1 MHNSPLE
8 NQLTI
13 EAALQRAW
21 AHWHAG
27 QAQQA
32 EQLCQRV
39 LQAMPNQPDAL
50 QLLAIMANAYGKQTQ
65 AITLMRLAASHPQA
79 PALFHSNLAEM
90 CRQQGLL
97 EEAEQAGRRA
107 VLMAPQLMDAWNN
120 LGIILQESGKY
131 AASLACLEK
140 VLQARPDN
148 PQLHNNLANTLRL
161 QGDAVRALHHYRQA
175 LALNPGYVEV
185 YSNQAALLCQLGQ
198 LDDAAA
204 LASQAIAIAPQFAS
218 AYQNLADIDIAR
230 LRFTEAHRSLDALL
244 AFAPDHQ
251 GGLLTRARL
260 LLCEGRAHEA
270 LELAR
275 RVAEKVPDNAS
286 VQQVLDSA
294 LQAVAQD
301 QSAAMESV
309 AAHGAEIPDHARL
322 QQDAISLLN
331 AGRYGEMEA
340 MLQPVLASGAGPMP
354 LWHLLA
360 RALHGQ
366 GKIAEAGKVMELIV
380 SSRPGD
386 MHARFELSGLLLAQ
400 GEFTRGWQ
408 EYRFRYMMQ
417 HTAMFSRHM
426 QQPRW
431 EGQPL
436 SGKTL
441 LIHDEQGF
449 GDTFQFLRL
458 VQRAR
463 EQSGARII
471 LEVNKESATLA
482 RSCAGW
488 DEIIV
493 RGEIPPAFDY
503 HCELMSLPMALGLQ
517 LADLPGATPYLS
529 ADAQRI
535 AHWRQRLADVPRPWV
550 GLVWAGRPTHNND
563 KNRSMTLADL
573 APLAQPG
580 ISFIALQKGPAAL
593 QALTPPAGMSLLSLS
608 DEIKSFDDTAAI
620 LSLMDVLISV
630 DSSPVHLAGAL
641 GRPAWVMLPFVA
653 EWRWMLARSDTP
665 WYPSVTLFRQQQPG
679 QWESVMRD
687 MHAKLTALAR
697 SPS

>member
-1 MHNSPLE
+1 MHHSPLE
-8 NQLTI
+8 NTLTI

-21 AHWHAG
+21 AHWSAG
-27 QAQQA
+27 QTQQA

-39 LQAMPNQPDAL
+39 LQAVPNQPDAL
-50 QLLAIMANAYGKQTQ
+50 QLLAIMSNAYGKQAQ
-65 AITLMRLAASHPQA
+65 AIALMRQAASHPQA
-79 PALFHSNLAEM
+79 PAQFHSNLAEM

-107 VLMAPQLMDAWNN
+107 VMMAPQLMDAWNN

-131 AASLACLEK
+131 DASLACLEK

-161 QGDAVRALHHYRQA
+161 QGNAVRALHHYQQA
-175 LALNPGYVEV
+175 LALNPGYVEAC
-185 YSNQAALLCQLGQ
+185 SNQAALLCQLGQ

-204 LASQAIAIAPQFAS
+204 LASQAIAMAPQFAS
-218 AYQNLADIDIAR
+218 AYQNLADIEMAR
-230 LRFTEAHRSLDALL
+230 MRFAEAHHSLDALF
-244 AFAPDHQ
+244 AFAPEHS
-251 GGLLTRARL
+251 GGLLTRAHL

-270 LELAR
+270 LV
-275 RVAEKVPDNAS
+275 VAKQVAKKLPDNAS

-294 LQAVAQD
+294 LLAVAQD
-301 QSAAMESV
+301 QSATMESV
-309 AAHGAEIPDHARL
+309 PANGAEMADHARL
-322 QQDAISLLN
+322 QQDAIGLLN
-331 AGRYGEMEA
+331 AARYGEIEA
-340 MLQPVLASGAGPMP
+340 MLQPVLASGSGPMP

-380 SSRPGD
+380 SARPGD
-386 MHARFELSGLLLAQ
+386 MHARFELSGLLLSQ

-408 EYRFRYMMQ
+408 EYRFRYMMP

-436 SGKTL
+436 TGKTL

-471 LEVNKESATLA
+471 LEVNKESVTLA

-488 DEIIV
+488 DELKV

-517 LADLPGATPYLS
+517 LDDLPGATPYLS

-550 GLVWAGRPTHNND
+550 GLVWAGRPTHSND
-563 KNRSMTLADL
+563 RNRSMTLADL

-593 QALTPPAGMSLLSLS
+593 QALTPPAGMNLLSLS
-608 DEIKSFDDTAAI
+608 DEINSFDDTAAI

-641 GRPAWVMLPFVA
+641 GCPAWVMLPFVA

-687 MHAKLTALAR
+687 MHAKLAALAR
-697 SPS
+697 SPT